1 MEPDS
6 YPDTRPRAATIR
18 SRVML
23 EVASELAGDPT
34 WEPKQARVQ
43 LRRQGASAWETT
55 LFGSDAPSAVQEVAS
70 GETSFAIINP
80 AVMAAVARSGGTPFP
95 EPVDLEAIGTIP
107 SFDQLGIAAAGHTG
121 IRSLEDLAGHRG
133 PLRVSLRGE
142 RPDHSVHAVL
152 AHVLEAAGT
161 SLDLLQE
168 QGATLLYQTGIPH
181 QPPRSEAIAAGEV
194 DVIVD
199 EGIYN
204 WAETAS
210 GLGFHFLPLEGAT
223 LAHLQAMGHRAGAL
237 RASRYPSLSQ
247 DVATIDFSGFL
258 IYTHA
263 RVAEGVVRAF
273 CAALERRSDRIPWQG
288 GPGLPLR
295 HMLSDSVDAPLPIPL
310 HPAARDYWEERGHLG

>member
-1 MEPDS
+1 VEPDF

-23 EVASELAGDPT
+23 EVASELAGDPA
-34 WEPKQARVQ
+34 WVPNQARVQ
-43 LRRQGASAWETT
+43 LRRQGASEWEMT

-80 AVMAAVARSGGTPFP
+80 AVMAAVARTGATPFP
-95 EPVDLEAIGTIP
+95 EPVELEAIGTIP
-107 SFDQLGIAAAGHTG
+107 SFDQLGIAAAAHTS
-121 IRSLEDLAGHRG
+121 IRSLGDLASHRG

-142 RPDHSVHAVL
+142 RPDHSIHAVL
-152 AHVLEAAGT
+152 THVLEAAGT
-161 SLDLLQE
+161 NLDLLVE
-168 QGATLLYQTGIPH
+168 HGAALLYQTGIPH
-181 QPPRSEAIAAGEV
+181 QPPRSEAIARGDV

-204 WAETAS
+204 WAETAA
-210 GLGFHFLPLEGAT
+210 GLGFNFLPLEGAI
-223 LAHLQAMGHRAGAL
+223 LERLEAMGHRSGVL
-237 RASRYPSLSQ
+237 RASRYPSLPH

-263 RVAEGVVRAF
+263 RVADDVVRAF

-288 GPGLPLR
+288 GPGLPLS

-310 HPAARDYWEERGHLG
+310 HPAARAYWEERGLLG